1 MKKERIHLY
10 LTQETLRALQEMA
23 RQPGEI
29 SAAAEELLQAGL
41 SLKKGEMVEQQSLPV
56 IRDIVQNEL
65 RKTVAQ
71 LRNDLRE
78 DMRLDLLAEIK
89 TLGRRSDDR
98 LAALIVKAIRDAG
111 IGRRMIYALLAKTA
125 GPNFTQEVFQ
135 DAVEKVGKDL
145 ASRTIE
151 GTPA

>member
-10 LTQETLRALQEMA
+10 LTQETLRALQEIA

-41 SLKKGEMVEQQSLPV
+41 SLKKGEMVEQQSLPI
-56 IRDIVQNEL
+56 IRDIVQSEL
-65 RKTVAQ
+65 RKTAAQ
-71 LRNDLRE
+71 LCNDLRE

-89 TLGRRSDDR
+89 ALGCCSDDR

-111 IGRRMIYALLAKTA
+111 LGHMIHALLAKTA

-151 GTPA
+151 GTTA